1 MQLYPEYKDYNVV
14 EVTLATS
21 LGNYTISNI
30 NKKANFPGRK
40 IDNVQLQSISIKGPS
55 IGGGDQAA
63 NANAGTSTNAQAAT
77 ANADQSSTSGTIVV
91 ADYRHT
97 LFNLLSGELDGV
109 INNDSNASIT
119 PPILIK
125 ISCYTGTIEFQ
136 GNILSW
142 NMSYSGT
149 MATITINWS
158 VIAPNWTPPEQI
170 RPGTY
175 QTPNGFITTVQSD
188 SGQSYPIVFVDEGK
202 EYFDLDSKLKINGNF
217 YYEPD
222 KLDSIGGN
230 YLVSAYAILTQHATT
245 KSGDPLGYYVE
256 NGKFIIYNANPKKST
271 APRTPETE
279 TSDLVFVQ
287 NGKWLPYRNR
297 EDGKLVIP
305 LTSFS
310 TEYTNT
316 NLSLMGNVRG
326 SLNGHYTLYN
336 NSYSM
341 QTGNISQV
349 ESSNQSTADQPQND
363 PVIIKIE
370 CYNTMCFSINNIEQT
385 IALECYDESGLP
397 IPTLCVNAVIRSVEY
412 DFSGAVVKASIECTN
427 VFNINEATVT
437 MDDIYNENLLSS
449 LKDYSNSAN
458 DDSAFV
464 NMSYDPSMSIPSEN
478 QSSSDSSSSS
488 QQSSDNSSNSN
499 PTDYKKY
506 LCSEDKKVTS
516 LSLDR
521 TEILLNNG
529 EFDMHVNEFLKS
541 YGSAN
546 GANRYISYSFVQ
558 NLIASGDYGLLTLL
572 LAVANYGVSGAPAN
586 WSLDAVNLNPDYKK
600 KKPFCASNTG
610 KAPFDHTK
618 GGLGIAHWDS
628 GNLDDIYTTIG
639 FDKSDVATQAQKDH
653 FKSLLVTDNSIT
665 GWKPIKFNGID
676 RVAPVFSKKYPSIRL
691 FDKGLKQDSAWV
703 AWAKKVVYYRTDS
716 GDYIYNKY
724 LFRLWVQK
732 FWTPTISTLKKKQST
747 ASHKIG
753 IQDAVRIARAGNSAT
768 GLIYSSAGKNVQ
780 QQYQIYYNDKE
791 RYIRQKAFCRRCAD
805 IIGYCT

>member
-14 EVTLATS
+14 EVKLATS

-676 RVAPVFSKKYPSIRL
+676 RVAPVFSKKHPSIRL

-753 IQDAVRIARAGNSAT
+753 IQDAVRIARAGNSVT

-791 RYIRQKAFCRRCAD
+791 RYMRQKAFCRRCAD

>member
-14 EVTLATS
+14 EVKLTTS
-21 LGNYTISNI
+21 LGDYTISNI

-40 IDNVQLQSISIKGPS
+40 IDNVQLQSISIKGPK

-63 NANAGTSTNAQAAT
+63 NTNTSAQAAT
-77 ANADQSSTSGTIVV
+77 ANAEQTSASGTIVV
-91 ADYRHT
+91 ADYKHT

-109 INNDSNASIT
+109 INNESNASIT
-119 PPILIK
+119 PPINIK
-125 ISCYTGTIEFQ
+125 ISCYTGIIEFQ

-149 MATITINWS
+149 MATININWS
-158 VIAPNWTPPEQI
+158 VIAPNWTPPDQI
-170 RPGTY
+170 KPGTY
-175 QTPNGFITTVQSD
+175 QTPSGFINTVQSD
-188 SGQSYPIVFVDEGK
+188 SGSTYPIVFVDEGK
-202 EYFDLDSKLKINGNF
+202 EYSDLDGKLKINGNF

-222 KLDSIGGN
+222 KLNSIGGN
-230 YLVSAYAILTQHATT
+230 YLVSAYAMLTQHVTT

-279 TSDLVFVQ
+279 TADLVFVQ

-310 TEYTNT
+310 TEFTNT
-316 NLSLMGNVRG
+316 NISLMGNVRG

-349 ESSNQSTADQPQND
+349 DAVNQSTADQPQND
-363 PVIIKIE
+363 PVTIKVE
-370 CYNTMCFSINNIEQT
+370 CYNTMCFSINNIKQT
-385 IALECYDESGLP
+385 ITLECYDESGLP
-397 IPTLCVNAVIRSVEY
+397 IPTLCINALVRSVEY
-412 DFSGAVVKASIECTN
+412 DLSGAIIKASIECTN
-427 VFNINEATVT
+427 VFNINDATVS
-437 MDDIYNENLLSS
+437 MDDVYNESLLNS

-464 NMSYDPSMSIPSEN
+464 NASYDPSMSASSEN
-478 QSSSDSSSSS
+478 QSSSSSSSPS
-488 QQSSDNSSNSN
+488 QQSSNST

-506 LCSEDKKVTS
+506 LCSEDNKITS

-521 TEILLNNG
+521 TETLLNNG
-529 EFDMHVNEFLKS
+529 EFDKHVNEFLKG
-541 YGSAN
+541 YGSTN
-546 GANRYISYSFVQ
+546 GANRYIPFNFVN
-558 NLIASGDYGLLTLL
+558 NLIGSGNYGLLALL
-572 LAVANYGVSGAPAN
+572 IAVANYGISGAPTN
-586 WSLDAVNLNPDYKK
+586 WSLDAVNLDPDYKK

-610 KAPFDHTK
+610 KAPFDYTK

-639 FDKSDVATQAQKDH
+639 FDPSEVATSAQKDH
-653 FKSLLVTDNSIT
+653 FKSLLVKDNSIT
-665 GWKPIKFNGID
+665 SWKPIKFAGKD
-676 RVAPVFSKKYPSIRL
+676 RIAPVFSKKHPDIRL
-691 FDKGLKQDSAWV
+691 FDKGLKQDSAWL

-732 FWTPTISTLKKKQST
+732 FWVPTVNSLKKKQST
-747 ASHKIG
+747 AAHKIG

-768 GLIYSSAGKNVQ
+768 GLIYSSSGKNVQ

-791 RYIRQKAFCRRCAD
+791 RYMRQKAFCRRCAD